1 MTLTQPIFYT
11 AGESPAL
18 VYARN
23 CLTSWGYDISPIPTD
38 HVTHLLLPV
47 PSFASPGI
55 LKGGRPLHDI
65 LKNLGA
71 QVAIIGGYLPPLPYQ
86 TADLLKDEYYL
97 TENAAITAHCALKR
111 LLQSYP
117 GTLQRKQV
125 LVIGWGRIGK
135 HLASLLRSRGA
146 DVTVAARKEADQ
158 YALRRQQY
166 CTTDLKSWDLM
177 QYTIIIN
184 TAPTPLMHQ
193 DEASE
198 DAILMDLASTRG
210 ILGDR
215 VDHALALPGKDAP
228 EESGELIAKT
238 ALRYALGKE

>member
-1 MTLTQPIFYT
+1 MTQPIFYT

-23 CLTSWGYDISPIPTD
+23 CLTGWGYDVSPIPTD

-55 LKGGRPLHDI
+55 LKGGRALHDV
-65 LKNLGA
+65 LKDLGA
-71 QVAIIGGYLPPLPYQ
+71 QVTIIGGFLPPLPYQ
-86 TADLLKDEYYL
+86 TIDLLTDEYYL
-97 TENAAITAHCALKR
+97 TENAAITAHCAIKR

-117 GTLQRKQV
+117 GTLQRKSI

-135 HLASLLRSRGA
+135 HLASLLRSLGA
-146 DVTVAARKEADQ
+146 DVTVAARKEADR

-166 CTTDLKSWDLM
+166 HTTDLTNWDLT
-177 QYTIIIN
+177 QYTIIMN
-184 TAPTPLMHQ
+184 TAPAPVMHQ
-193 DEASE
+193 EEANT
-198 DAILMDLASTRG
+198 DAFLMDLASTRG

>member
-1 MTLTQPIFYT
+1 MTLKQPIFYT
-11 AGESPAL
+11 AGDSPAL

-23 CLTSWGYDISPIPTD
+23 CLTGWGYDVSPIPTD

-55 LKGGRPLHDI
+55 LRGGRALHDV
-65 LKNLGA
+65 LKDLEA
-71 QVAIIGGYLPPLPYQ
+71 QVTIIGGNLPSLPYQ
-86 TADLLKDEYYL
+86 TVDLLKDEYYL

-117 GTLQRKQV
+117 GTLQHKPV
-125 LVIGWGRIGK
+125 LIIGWGRIGK
-135 HLASLLRSRGA
+135 YLASLLRCLGA
-146 DVTVAARKEADQ
+146 DVTVAARKEADR

-166 CTTDLKSWDLM
+166 RVTEPKSWDPQ

-184 TAPTPLMHQ
+184 TAPAPLLHQ
-193 DEASE
+193 DEAGE
-198 DAILMDLASTRG
+198 DALLMDLASARG

-215 VDHALALPGKDAP
+215 VDHALALPGRDAP